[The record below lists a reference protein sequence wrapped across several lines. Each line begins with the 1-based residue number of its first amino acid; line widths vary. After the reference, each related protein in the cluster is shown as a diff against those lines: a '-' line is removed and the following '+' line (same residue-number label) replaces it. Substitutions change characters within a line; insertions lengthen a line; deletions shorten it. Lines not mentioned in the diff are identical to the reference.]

1 MVNCLIVNDV
11 SIAVERKK
19 IKNLHLAVYPPD
31 GRVHV
36 SAPDY
41 LTDED
46 VRSFVVSRWD
56 WVERQRK
63 EIEEQER
70 QTRREY
76 VSGESYYLFGR
87 RYRLRVQEVAR
98 AAHRLDIQGE
108 WMLMTI
114 QPGTTLENREL
125 VMREF
130 MRQQLKEELAVIV
143 GRLMDAIGEHDVTW
157 EVKQMRAQ
165 WGSCMQKKRHLLL
178 NLELAR
184 VPRTCIEYVVMHELC
199 HLSVQNHS
207 KLFEALLTQ
216 RMPGWRA
223 RRKELNDFIA
233 MPMDV

>member
-1 MVNCLIVNDV
+1 MTITINDIE
-11 SIAVERKK
+11 IAVERKK

-36 SAPDY
+36 STPDY
-41 LTDED
+41 LTEDD

-63 EIEEQER
+63 EIAEQER

-76 VSGESYYLFGR
+76 VSGESHYLFGR
-87 RYRLRVQEVAR
+87 CYRLRVQEVAR

-108 WMLMTI
+108 WMIMTV

-130 MRQQLKEELAVIV
+130 MRHHLKEELAVIME
-143 GRLMDAIGEHDVTW
+143 RLSSATGEHDVTW
-157 EVKQMRAQ
+157 EVKQMRSQ
-165 WGSCMQKKRHLLL
+165 WGSCVQKKRHLLL

-199 HLSVQNHS
+199 HLSVQNHG

-216 RMPGWRA
+216 RMPQWKA

-233 MPMDV
+233 MPIDV